1 MKMKFLL
8 TAILMMFAT
17 QVFAESAAE
26 ASNRVLAERQNICSK
41 TSGSECYRA
50 IQASDAAVKR
60 LLKEAFVDGPE
71 ARRQHE
77 QEVIQDEQL
86 RQRVRQRGY

>member
-1 MKMKFLL
+1 MKFWLA
-8 TAILMMFAT
+8 AILTMFAT
-17 QVFAESAAE
+17 QAFAESAAE
-26 ASNRVLAERQNICSK
+26 ASMRTLAERQSTCSK
-41 TSGSECYRA
+41 TSGAACYRA
-50 IQASDAAVKR
+50 IQAGDAAQKR

-71 ARRQHE
+71 ARHQHE